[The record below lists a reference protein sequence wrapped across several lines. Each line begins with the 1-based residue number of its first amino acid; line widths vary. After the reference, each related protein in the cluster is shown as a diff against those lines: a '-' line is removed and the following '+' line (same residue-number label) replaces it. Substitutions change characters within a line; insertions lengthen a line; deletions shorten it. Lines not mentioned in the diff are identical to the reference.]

1 MFDGFLGRKFSSKCK
16 HSVKCIRCRMETIRK
31 KKEAMVRYLKKD
43 IADLIACGH
52 EANALGRMDSL
63 IVEINQACCYAMIE
77 QYCCCIVEHLP
88 TMQKDSVCP
97 DDTVEAVATLIFAAA
112 RFPDL
117 PELAHLRHLF
127 TERFRTH
134 MEAYVNEEF
143 VEKMQK
149 NSFQEIRKLQLMQD
163 IAKEFTV
170 NWDVKSFEYK
180 LSNPSAPT
188 SVQLEKRLLS
198 GNENDMKSQNVVRE
212 REMDTERIVMDN
224 GRKPVLE
231 ENPDPSPGASKLQMQ
246 QAKSDLKRS
255 NLLKEDKRNNEKM
268 DMNIAQKHLQP
279 ESGAFRRSFNVKGYQ
294 LDSTQKFDEVL
305 CDEPDIL
312 ELHQFD
318 ELPLRVKIKDNLN
331 RSHTKE
337 RIHDSNSYNEPGLAV
352 VAKQGAETVVSKD
365 VKTAYRTPP
374 YTRFPGHFDES
385 GASHDA
391 FFHSGTPEITKQ
403 MDQNS
408 QRWGTHRTIYPESRR
423 SFYPKPPY
431 VKPVVNHVKPGKSKI
446 AHQDYNDHH
455 LTDELFGEK
464 TQKPILERENLLL
477 ATGDKES
484 SEFNHSKQTEDVSSY
499 KCRMN
504 RTLSE
509 QPRYHGYKNAD
520 EEEEMMDKYLM
531 HYSKKGSDHVPGKG
545 GTLAGEYPTG
555 ADLVPPETNSQG
567 ETTGRRHTRSVSM
580 QPDLW
585 SPSSGR
591 VHPRLPADYGDLAVR
606 IAALR
611 RS

>member
-1 MFDGFLGRKFSSKCK
+1 MFDSFLGRKFSSKCK

-134 MEAYVNEEF
+134 MEGYVNEE
-143 VEKMQK
+143 
-149 NSFQEIRKLQLMQD
+149 LMQD

-212 REMDTERIVMDN
+212 REIDTERIVMDN

-255 NLLKEDKRNNEKM
+255 NLLKGRQTKQRKDGHEHCSEALAARVGC
-268 DMNIAQKHLQP
+268 I
-279 ESGAFRRSFNVKGYQ
+279 S
-294 LDSTQKFDEVL
+294 KFDE
-305 CDEPDIL
+305 
-312 ELHQFD
+312 Q
-318 ELPLRVKIKDNLN
+318 PLRVKIKDNLN

-352 VAKQGAETVVSKD
+352 VAKQGAETVVSMD

-391 FFHSGTPEITKQ
+391 FVHSGTPEITKQ

-431 VKPVVNHVKPGKSKI
+431 VKPVVTHVKSGKSKT
-446 AHQDYNDHH
+446 AHQDYNGHH

-464 TQKPILERENLLL
+464 TQKPILEREHLLL

-499 KCRMN
+499 KRRMN